1 MVYQPPTGARD
12 LLPLDVTQKQ
22 WIEERL
28 RQVFHRWGYHR
39 IVTSTLERLD
49 TLMAGGAI
57 DRATVIQVQS
67 GDEGEL
73 GLRPELT
80 ASIARTAATRLA
92 NAPLPLRLY
101 YSTNVFRKTYQ
112 AGSLKQQELYPA
124 GVELL
129 GADSLLAD
137 VEVVLLLQDCLAS
150 LDLLEPAPVE
160 PSAPGHSV
168 PGQSAPGH
176 PPRLLDCT
184 IVLGS
189 ADFTKSLLATFP
201 EPLQKPIR
209 QAVAHLDR
217 LALEQLPLTPA
228 QQQVAFSLLDLRGAP
243 AQVFERLKVLDL
255 TTDQQAMIDRLTQL
269 IATVQ
274 ASQAVGAK
282 PLSVILDLSLI
293 QTFDYYTGI
302 VFEVICATPRG
313 QWVVGQGG
321 RYDQLLSLYHPQA
334 ESQPGIGFCLD
345 IEELQKILLP
355 QGGLPNDLPTTD
367 WLVIPLEGPESYAQA
382 CDYAQS
388 LRTQS
393 LSAQSLAPS
402 LNPPSLGPGPATPRV
417 ELYLGDASL
426 SPAEQAAQVRAYAQR
441 RKIRHLAWV
450 PRSGEPKEELL
461 GE

>member
-67 GDEGEL
+67 SEEGEL

-101 YSTNVFRKTYQ
+101 YSTNVFRKTHQ
-112 AGSLKQQELYPA
+112 AGSLKQQEFYQA

-129 GADSLLAD
+129 GSDALLAD
-137 VEVVLLLQDCLAS
+137 AEILLLLQDCLAN
-150 LDLLEPAPVE
+150 LDLLEPAPAQMDLA
-160 PSAPGHSV
+160 PSLLDCTLLDCT
-168 PGQSAPGH
+168 
-176 PPRLLDCT
+176 LLDCT

-201 EPLQKPIR
+201 PPLQPSIR
-209 QAVAHLDR
+209 QAIAHLDR
-217 LALEQLPLTPA
+217 FALEHLPLPPEQQQLALAL
-228 QQQVAFSLLDLRGAP
+228 FDLRGKP
-243 AQVFERLKVLDL
+243 EQVFARLEAMALSAE
-255 TTDQQAMIDRLTQL
+255 QQAVVDRLIQL
-269 IATVQ
+269 TATVQ
-274 ASQAVGAK
+274 ASQQHPGAK
-282 PLSVILDLSLI
+282 PVSLILDLSLI

-302 VFEVICATPRG
+302 VFEVVCSTPRG

-321 RYDQLLSLYHPQA
+321 RYDQLLSLYHPQSA
-334 ESQPGIGFCLD
+334 SQPGIGFCLD
-345 IEELQKILLP
+345 IEELQKILLT
-355 QGGLPNDLPTTD
+355 QGGLPNDPPTTD
-367 WLVIPLEGPESYAQA
+367 WLVIPLEGPASYAQA

-388 LRTQS
+388 LRQTT
-393 LSAQSLAPS
+393 
-402 LNPPSLGPGPATPRV
+402 ATTRV
-417 ELYLGDASL
+417 ELYLERASDRSSDRASDRASDDPAASL
-426 SPAEQAAQVRAYAQR
+426 QAQVQAYAQR
-441 RKIRHLAWV
+441 CKISNLAWV
-450 PRSGEPKEELL
+450 PQSGEPKLEILS
-461 GE
+461 